1 MLIVIFLQSTG
12 NQIKMLF
19 CLRLCAYDNPALGYL
34 GCDGMQG
41 FVTDV
46 TTDADIAMPG

>member
-1 MLIVIFLQSTG
+1 MLVVSFLQSTG

-19 CLRLCAYDNPALGYL
+19 CLRLYTSDSPALGYL
-34 GCDGMQG
+34 GYHGMQG